1 CLICFH
7 ASLIVFLAEVK
18 AEFTTNT
25 ATIDQ
30 LDESVNLAAGLVI
43 DNWPTKIRL
52 GVRYRKYAS

>member
-1 CLICFH
+1 
-7 ASLIVFLAEVK
+7 LIVFLAEVK